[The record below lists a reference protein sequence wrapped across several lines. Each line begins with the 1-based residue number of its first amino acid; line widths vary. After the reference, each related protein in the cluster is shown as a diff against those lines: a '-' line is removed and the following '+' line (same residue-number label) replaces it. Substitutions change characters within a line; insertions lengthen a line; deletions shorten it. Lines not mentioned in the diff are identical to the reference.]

1 MSITSNRPSTS
12 TNNNFENDNLDSDF
26 NYSMDSDNYFEE
38 SEHENFSGID
48 DSDCSSNVNLSLVAA
63 INREW
68 ALLDCIDQI
77 TLSQEVDDSLRKI
90 FAKNIF
96 PASSLLT
103 SKMAEGNLTYCDVV
117 DLVKALG
124 YVNDFLVGPW
134 KDKKDI
140 EELETLIIETLTLDS
155 Q

>member
-12 TNNNFENDNLDSDF
+12 TNNNIENDNLDSDF

-38 SEHENFSGID
+38 SEHENLSGID

-77 TLSQEVDDSLRKI
+77 SLSQEVDDSLRKI

-103 SKMAEGNLTYCDVV
+103 SKMVEGNLTYCDVA

-124 YVNDFLVGPW
+124 YVNDFLAGPW
-134 KDKKDI
+134 KDKKDV